1 MRVVAFVSE
10 MPGSGKTVLAGHVA
24 AQAEA
29 EGLGPVVVLDGDP
42 ARGLSDWWAG
52 RAAPSPI
59 LGAWDRTCTAEGF
72 KRLAK
77 GGVQLI
83 VIDTPS
89 GHTAMAEQAIA
100 LADLVVLPTRPNPR
114 DLEVA
119 GAVVDMVEA
128 LGTPFVF
135 LINHTQGEDDFPT
148 AAVIALAQ
156 HGTVCP
162 VILPQRS
169 DFGRCR
175 AGGATVMEL
184 DPDSPSSED
193 MARLWDY
200 LSDHMVKVAPAAK
213 AKRRIA
219 PQDRRRFPRH
229 RYDQIATYT
238 VGDMVFPC
246 RINDISAGG
255 VSMLA
260 AEPPVEGTE
269 VALHVPYLGAF
280 KAEAVHVAGDRVGL
294 RFKIDEQTQGD
305 LVKQLSAL
313 LHGDQ
318 RHPEAEASESD
329 EPESLPRA
337 AAG

>member
-1 MRVVAFVSE
+1 MRVVAFVSG

-29 EGLGPVVVLDGDP
+29 EGVGPVVVLDGDP

-72 KRLAK
+72 KGLAK
-77 GGVQLI
+77 AGVELV

-156 HGTVCP
+156 HGTICP
-162 VILPQRS
+162 VILPQRA
-169 DFGRCR
+169 DFRACR
-175 AGGATVMEL
+175 AQGQTVMEL

-200 LSDHMVKVAPAAK
+200 LEAHMAKVAPAAK
-213 AKRRIA
+213 AGRRGS
-219 PQDRRRFPRH
+219 PEDRRRFERH
-229 RYDQIATYT
+229 RYDQIATFSA
-238 VGDMVFPC
+238 DCMVFPC
-246 RINDISAGG
+246 RIDDISAGG
-255 VSMLA
+255 LA
-260 AEPPVEGTE
+260 MVTAEAPPPGAEI
-269 VALHVPYLGAF
+269 ALHVPYLGEF
-280 KAEAVHVAGDRVGL
+280 KARSVHVAGERVGL
-294 RFKIDEQTQGD
+294 KFLIDADEQQD
-305 LVKQLSAL
+305 LVTQLSGL
-313 LHGDQ
+313 LQGRRPAAAAEAGDAE
-318 RHPEAEASESD
+318 PEA
-329 EPESLPRA
+329 PPQA

>member
-29 EGLGPVVVLDGDP
+29 AGLGPVVVLDGDP

-77 GGVQLI
+77 GGVELV

-175 AGGATVMEL
+175 AGGATGMEL

-200 LSDHMVKVAPAAK
+200 LSDHLVKVAPAAK
-213 AKRRIA
+213 AKRRSTA
-219 PQDRRRFPRH
+219 QDRRRFPRH
-229 RYDQIATYT
+229 SYDQIATYT

-255 VSMLA
+255 VSMLT
-260 AEPPVEGTE
+260 AEPPAEGTE

-280 KAEAVHVAGDRVGL
+280 KAESVYVAGDRVGL
-294 RFKIDEQTQGD
+294 RFLIDEQTQGD
-305 LVKQLSAL
+305 LVKQLSAF
-313 LHGDQ
+313 LHGD
-318 RHPEAEASESD
+318 RHRPEAESPAPD

-337 AAG
+337 VTG

>member
-29 EGLGPVVVLDGDP
+29 EGVGPVVVLDGDP
-42 ARGLSDWWAG
+42 ARGLSDWWAE

-77 GGVQLI
+77 GGVQLV

-169 DFGRCR
+169 DFNRCR
-175 AGGATVMEL
+175 AGGRTVMEL

-213 AKRRIA
+213 AKRRSA
-219 PQDRRRFPRH
+219 PGDRRRFPRH
-229 RYDQIATYT
+229 RYDQIATYS

-246 RINDISAGG
+246 HIADISAGG
-255 VSMLA
+255 VSILT

-269 VALHVPYLGAF
+269 VTLHVPYLGAF
-280 KAEAVHVAGDRVGL
+280 KAESVYVAADRVGL
-294 RFKIDEQTQGD
+294 RFLIDEQTQGD
-305 LVKQLSAL
+305 LVKQLSAF
-313 LHGDQ
+313 LHSDQ
-318 RHPEAEASESD
+318 RRREAESPEPG
-329 EPESLPRA
+329 EPESLPRTA
-337 AAG
+337 TG

>member
-1 MRVVAFVSE
+1 MR
-10 MPGSGKTVLAGHVA
+10 AGHVT

-29 EGLGPVVVLDGDP
+29 AGVAPVVVLDGDP

-77 GGVQLI
+77 GGVQLV

-169 DFGRCR
+169 DFNRCR
-175 AGGATVMEL
+175 AGGRTVMEL

-200 LSDHMVKVAPAAK
+200 LSDHMAKVAPAAK
-213 AKRRIA
+213 AKRRSA
-219 PQDRRRFPRH
+219 PGDRRRFPRH

-246 RINDISAGG
+246 YINDISAGG
-255 VSMLA
+255 VSILA
-260 AEPPVEGTE
+260 PSPPVQGMELI
-269 VALHVPYLGAF
+269 LHVPYLGEF
-280 KAEAVHVAGDRVGL
+280 RAEPVHIAGERVGL
-294 RFKIDEQTQGD
+294 KLLCDAETQSE
-305 LVKQLSAL
+305 LVGQLSAL
-313 LHGDQ
+313 LRSDRRSEVGDS
-318 RHPEAEASESD
+318 EVGDSEVAAEIEDAELSQ
-329 EPESLPRA
+329 A
-337 AAG
+337 ATA

>member
-24 AQAEA
+24 VQAEA
-29 EGLGPVVVLDGDP
+29 AGRGPVVVLDGDP
-42 ARGLSDWWAG
+42 ARGLSGWWAG

-77 GGVQLI
+77 GGVELV

-128 LGTPFVF
+128 LGTSFVF
-135 LINHTQGEDDFPT
+135 LINHTQGEDDFPS
-148 AAVIALAQ
+148 AAVFALAQ

-162 VILPQRS
+162 VILPQRC
-169 DFGRCR
+169 DFNRCR
-175 AGGATVMEL
+175 AGGRTVMEL

-200 LSDHMVKVAPAAK
+200 LSGWWRPRPRRSAGARRRTGATSRATVTTRSRPTASATWFSPAASTIFRP
-213 AKRRIA
+213 AA
-219 PQDRRRFPRH
+219 S
-229 RYDQIATYT
+229 
-238 VGDMVFPC
+238 PC
-246 RINDISAGG
+246 
-255 VSMLA
+255 
-260 AEPPVEGTE
+260 
-269 VALHVPYLGAF
+269 
-280 KAEAVHVAGDRVGL
+280 
-294 RFKIDEQTQGD
+294 
-305 LVKQLSAL
+305 
-313 LHGDQ
+313 
-318 RHPEAEASESD
+318 
-329 EPESLPRA
+329 
-337 AAG
+337 

>member
-1 MRVVAFVSE
+1 MHVVAFVSE

-24 AQAEA
+24 VQAEA
-29 EGLGPVVVLDGDP
+29 EGVGPVVVLDGDP
-42 ARGLSDWWAG
+42 ARGLSNWWAE
-52 RAAPSPI
+52 RARPSPI
-59 LGAWDRTCTAEGF
+59 LGAWDQTCTAEGF

-77 GGVQLI
+77 SGVELI

-162 VILPQRS
+162 VILPQRA
-169 DFGRCR
+169 DFDRCCADGR
-175 AGGATVMEL
+175 TVMEL

-213 AKRRIA
+213 AKRRSA
-219 PQDRRRFPRH
+219 PEDRRHFPRH

-246 RINDISAGG
+246 HINDISAGG
-255 VSMLA
+255 VSILT
-260 AEPPVEGTE
+260 AEAPVEGTE
-269 VALHVPYLGAF
+269 VTLHVPYLGAF
-280 KAEAVHVAGDRVGL
+280 KAESIYVAGDRVGL
-294 RFKIDEQTQGD
+294 RFLIDEQTQGD

-313 LHGDQ
+313 LHHD
-318 RHPEAEASESD
+318 RRRPEAESPEPD
-329 EPESLPRA
+329 EPESLPHA
-337 AAG
+337 ATG

>member
-29 EGLGPVVVLDGDP
+29 EGVGLVVVLDGDP
-42 ARGLSDWWAG
+42 ARGLSDWWAE
-52 RAAPSPI
+52 RAAPRPI

-72 KRLAK
+72 QRLAK
-77 GGVQLI
+77 RGVQLV

-135 LINHTQGEDDFPT
+135 LINRTQGEDDFPT

-169 DFGRCR
+169 DFNRCR
-175 AGGATVMEL
+175 AGGRTVMEL

-213 AKRRIA
+213 AKRRSA
-219 PQDRRRFPRH
+219 PGDRRRFPRH
-229 RYDQIATYT
+229 RYDQIATYS

-246 RINDISAGG
+246 HISDISAGG
-255 VSMLA
+255 VSILT

-269 VALHVPYLGAF
+269 VTLHVPYLGAF
-280 KAEAVHVAGDRVGL
+280 KAESVYVAADRVGL
-294 RFKIDEQTQGD
+294 RFLIDAQTQGD

-313 LHGDQ
+313 LHGD
-318 RHPEAEASESD
+318 RRRPEAESPEPG
-329 EPESLPRA
+329 EPESLPRTA
-337 AAG
+337 TG